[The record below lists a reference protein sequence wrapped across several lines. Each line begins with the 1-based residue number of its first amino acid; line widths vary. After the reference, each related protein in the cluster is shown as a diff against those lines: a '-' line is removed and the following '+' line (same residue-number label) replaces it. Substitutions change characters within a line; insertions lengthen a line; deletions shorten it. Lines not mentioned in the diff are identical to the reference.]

1 MNNRLQSLLAM
12 YEKDPKDSFL
22 IYGIALEYIAL
33 EDYEKAEQYFISLL
47 EQDPNYVP
55 LYIQYAKLKENQ
67 SKIGEA
73 KELYMKGI
81 QVAKDTGDTHSAAEM
96 EEFLD
101 ELE

>member
-12 YEKDPKDSFL
+12 YEKDPRDSFL
-22 IYGIALEYIAL
+22 IYGIALEYIAQ
-33 EDYEKAEQYFISLL
+33 EDYEKAEQYFKSLL
-47 EQDPNYVP
+47 EQDPGYVP

-67 SKIGEA
+67 SKIEEA

-81 QVAKDTGDTHSAAEM
+81 EIADSAGDSHSASEM
-96 EEFLD
+96 EEFLN